1 LSQNDTKSEEFY
13 LRFSEHL
20 AESQAWPG
28 IYMFKFVV
36 KSDSP
41 HFDSLKSLFDASK
54 AEFSEKLSSKKTFTS
69 LTIKIRMDSPAQV
82 ITIYKK
88 SSTLEGVMTL

>member
-1 LSQNDTKSEEFY
+1 LKNDTPSEYFY
-13 LRFSEHL
+13 LKFSEQL

-36 KSDSP
+36 KSESS
-41 HFDSLKSLFDASK
+41 HLETLKALFDSDK
-54 AEFSEKLSSKKTFTS
+54 ADFSEKLSSKKTFTS

-82 ITIYKK
+82 ISIYKK
-88 SSTLEGVMTL
+88 SSTLEGVMAL

>member
-1 LSQNDTKSEEFY
+1 MSQNDTKSEEFY

-41 HFDSLKSLFDASK
+41 HLKTLKALFDTSK
-54 AEFSEKLSSKKTFTS
+54 ADFSEKSSSKKTFTS

-82 ITIYKK
+82 ISIYKK
-88 SSTLEGVMTL
+88 SSSLEGVMTL